1 MKDNITPLAKKL
13 AEENSIDWHSIKG
26 TGAGGQINE
35 RDILMQLG
43 QIMSE
48 EQASE
53 SIEAE
58 AIPRTGHIIESM
70 QFIPFLI
77 VAVWVAL
84 DQWLKAWVVANIPNI
99 NDFSGAI
106 HTIPGFLSLL
116 HTTNKGAAWSLF
128 SGATPVLVV
137 LRFVVGAGILYWVVR
152 QPKLPKIQMVAYSL
166 IVGGAFGNAID
177 GVLRG
182 EVVDMLWSHW
192 LSAVY
197 GLIRRNEQ
205 FPIFN
210 IADMGV
216 VCGVILLLISSF
228 LIPEKPKTPAKLEG

>member
-1 MKDNITPLAKKL
+1 
-13 AEENSIDWHSIKG
+13 
-26 TGAGGQINE
+26 
-35 RDILMQLG
+35 MQV
-43 QIMSE
+43 
-48 EQASE
+48 
-53 SIEAE
+53 
-58 AIPRTGHIIESM
+58 
-70 QFIPFLI
+70 IPFLI
-77 VAVWVAL
+77 VAVWVAF
-84 DQWLKAWVVANIPNI
+84 DQWVKAWVVANIPLL
-99 NDFSGAI
+99 NDFNGAV
-106 HTIPGFLSLL
+106 HTIPGFLSLI

-137 LRFVVGAGILYWVVR
+137 LRIVVGAAILVWVVR

-182 EVVDMLWSHW
+182 EVVDMFWSHW

-197 GLIRRNEQ
+197 GLLRRGEI
-205 FPIFN
+205 FPVFN
-210 IADMGV
+210 VADTGV

>member
-1 MKDNITPLAKKL
+1 
-13 AEENSIDWHSIKG
+13 
-26 TGAGGQINE
+26 
-35 RDILMQLG
+35 
-43 QIMSE
+43 
-48 EQASE
+48 
-53 SIEAE
+53 
-58 AIPRTGHIIESM
+58 M
-70 QFIPFLI
+70 QFLPFLI
-77 VAVWVAL
+77 VAVWVAF
-84 DQWLKAWVVANIPNI
+84 DQWLKAWVVTNISNI
-99 NDFSGAI
+99 NDFAGAI

-137 LRFVVGAGILYWVVR
+137 LRFVVGAGILVWVVR
-152 QPKLPKIQMVAYSL
+152 QPKLPKIQMIAYSL

-197 GLIRRNEQ
+197 GLIRRGEQ

-210 IADMGV
+210 IADTGV